1 MKVGRMR
8 SFLAVVALG
17 AALVLLGCRDPR
29 VSALRGEV
37 AIPEAPGKDAEP
49 PSGMS
54 PLASDDAT
62 TPPDARVPSPL
73 TFVRG
78 GNVYLLRPDSP
89 EPLAM
94 TTQGNCR
101 TPAWSRDGRRLAYIH
116 DLEATV
122 EDVRGEQKPVSEVWV
137 TDASGDSRHRVPLA
151 DRTTIAEMVWTPQG
165 DALMVRTAH
174 AATSD
179 GAWRLGLDGKS
190 HGEPVGCNRL
200 QPCDRAESP
209 YILEEHNYARG
220 WGAEEVFLVGPDLK
234 HTAYATEMT
243 DLMPAISPHLDWAAL
258 VEPDDPDR
266 PWTDQSDRLYLA
278 ATPRFE
284 APDALGK
291 GTGRDPEESPAS
303 MKPQLP
309 SRSLLMFESRRSLH
323 SLAFSTDG
331 KYLAF
336 AAEERSVESGT
347 SQCKLYVIS
356 VPDGAVKLIVEDAR
370 EPAWRPVQPP
380 G

>member
-17 AALVLLGCRDPR
+17 AALVLLGCRGPG

-37 AIPEAPGKDAEP
+37 ASPEVPGKDTEP

-62 TPPDARVPSPL
+62 APPDARVPSPL

-89 EPLAM
+89 EPVAM

-116 DLEATV
+116 DLAATV

-137 TDASGDSRHRVPLA
+137 TDASGGSRRRVPLA
-151 DRTTIAEMVWTPQG
+151 ARTTIVEMVWTPQG
-165 DALMVRTAH
+165 DSLMVTTAH

-200 QPCDRAESP
+200 QACDRAESP
-209 YILEEHNYARG
+209 YILEEHDYTRG

-243 DLMPAISPHLDWAAL
+243 DLMPTVSPHLDWAAL

-278 ATPRFE
+278 AAPRFE
-284 APDALGK
+284 PPDWLSRKVGV
-291 GTGRDPEESPAS
+291 GPEETPAS

-309 SRSLLMFESRRSLH
+309 SRSVLVFGSVRALH
-323 SLAFSTDG
+323 SLAFSWDG

-336 AAEERSVESGT
+336 VAEERSPDSGT
-347 SQCKLYVIS
+347 AQCKLYIIS

-370 EPAWRPVQPP
+370 EPAWKPVQPP